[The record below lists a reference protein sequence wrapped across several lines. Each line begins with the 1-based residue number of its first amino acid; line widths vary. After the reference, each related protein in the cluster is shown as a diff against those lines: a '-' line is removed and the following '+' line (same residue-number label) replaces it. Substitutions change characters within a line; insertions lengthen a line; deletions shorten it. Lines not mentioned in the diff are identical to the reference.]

1 MRPQGH
7 SGFQSATDLD
17 EIFIANHIRLLIAEQ
32 TKNAR
37 RGDNGDPVLGCETD
51 EYISREQWPRCD
63 YRSIGPPHALG
74 VEGKVMFQGTHFKML
89 SNSLL
94 MVGENVENL
103 PRTALHLPLLG
114 ERMCRG
120 KKEKRI
126 NC

>member
-1 MRPQGH
+1 
-7 SGFQSATDLD
+7 
-17 EIFIANHIRLLIAEQ
+17 
-32 TKNAR
+32 
-37 RGDNGDPVLGCETD
+37 
-51 EYISREQWPRCD
+51 
-63 YRSIGPPHALG
+63 
-74 VEGKVMFQGTHFKML
+74 MFQGTHFKML